1 MRIRPGGYDN
11 GDGGDDGGKPERPVD
26 DVSADQVSYVVP
38 TRVIVLKFAVA
49 ALLGVLALV
58 ALGAGEISQFVIGVV
73 VASAVAVYAA
83 RDLVARERLRADGD
97 GVVAVRGYAGHR
109 RLPWSEIER
118 VRVDARSRLGAST
131 ELLEIDA
138 GEEIYLFSRNDLGV
152 DPTDA
157 AESLEA
163 VRRGLAP

>member
-1 MRIRPGGYDN
+1 MRIRPGGYDD
-11 GDGGDDGGKPERPVD
+11 GDLDNEGGPEPEVD
-26 DVSADQVSYVVP
+26 LVSYVVP

-49 ALLGVLALV
+49 ALLVVLALV
-58 ALGAGEISQFVIGVV
+58 ALGAREISQFVIGLV
-73 VASAVAVYAA
+73 VAAAVAVYAA
-83 RDLVARERLRADGD
+83 RDLVARERLRADRD
-97 GVVAVRGYAGHR
+97 GLVAVRGYAGHR

-118 VRVDARSRLGAST
+118 VRVDARSRLGTSS

-138 GEEIYLFSRNDLGV
+138 GEEIYLFSRHDLGV

-163 VRRGLAP
+163 VRRGSAP